1 MPKYYTKSGNII
13 HNNEAYARTWA
24 PMFDYK
30 GNNINKTNTIYK
42 ANLSHGKK
50 YIGKTTNIDRR
61 INQHVQGR
69 GAQVTK
75 KFKPKSF
82 EIVDEVPGYF
92 SSEVEQYHTEKNIKK
107 YGYNNVRGGV
117 YTNSK
122 TLKKNNYYNEDDYD
136 DDDYSEDV

>member
-61 INQHVQGR
+61 INQHVQGT

-92 SSEVEQYHTEKNIKK
+92 SSEVEQYYTEKNIKK

-122 TLKKNNYYNEDDYD
+122 TLKKNYYHEDYN
-136 DDDYSEDV
+136 DDYSEDV

>member
-1 MPKYYTKSGNII
+1 MPKYYTKNGNII
-13 HNNEAYARTWA
+13 HNNEAYARTGA
-24 PMFDYK
+24 PMFDYE
-30 GNNINKTNTIYK
+30 GNDINKPHKIYK

-69 GAQVTK
+69 GSQVTK

-122 TLKKNNYYNEDDYD
+122 TLKKYNYHEDYD
-136 DDDYSEDV
+136 DDDY